1 MAGRRIDL
9 SALADEPRL
18 PDARIPRFAAQGQL
32 PVPLEQVAAN
42 PLNTRSIKA
51 DSPSIQEIANSIQKH
66 GQLQACTVVHRKAF
80 LAIFPEYQTAIG
92 DAPFVQV
99 TGGRRRV
106 ALQLLG
112 KTMDIAIKDDLAET
126 REQFVGAT
134 AAENI
139 DRQDYDAIEE
149 ALAVQL
155 LVKEA
160 GSTAAAGD
168 RLSRTKTW
176 VVQRTNLL
184 KLSPEVQQVIR
195 DEKVPLRDVRSL
207 HTHPSDEQL
216 NILRAYLSQKSGQ
229 AGDEEKPG
237 EGEAGD
243 GSHVPTASGKVPQ
256 PRTSPAVLA
265 IRRLGGTPPK
275 IAESLRSALSPEDLR
290 ALVEL
295 LSA

>member
-1 MAGRRIDL
+1 MAGKRVDL
-9 SALADEPRL
+9 SALADEPPL
-18 PDARIPRFAAQGQL
+18 PDARVPRFAAQGQH
-32 PVPLEQVAAN
+32 PVPVHQVAAN
-42 PLNTRSIKA
+42 PLNTRSIKP
-51 DSPSIQEIANSIQKH
+51 DSPTILEIASSIEKH

-80 LAIFPEYQTAIG
+80 LAIFPEYEAAID

-99 TGGRRRV
+99 TGGRRRI
-106 ALQLLG
+106 ALLQLGML
-112 KTMDIAIKDDLAET
+112 MDIAIKDDLAET

-139 DRQDYDAIEE
+139 DREDYDAIEE

-160 GSTAAAGD
+160 GSTAAAGE

-184 KLSPEVQQVIR
+184 KLAPQVQQVIR

-207 HTHPSDEQL
+207 HTHPADRQL
-216 NILRAYLSQKSGQ
+216 DALRAYLSQKRQ
-229 AGDEEKPG
+229 EVAGDEEPG
-237 EGEAGD
+237 EGNSPDSAVG
-243 GSHVPTASGKVPQ
+243 GKVPQ
-256 PRTSPAVLA
+256 PRVSPTALA

-275 IAESLRSALSPEDLR
+275 IAESLRAALSPDDLR
-290 ALVEL
+290 ALIEL
-295 LSA
+295 LSRN